1 MGWTN
6 NGPYQAERY
15 VPVAAQAAFRTLQES
30 VRSLFGVKNVDD
42 FTLTIT
48 FSSGASMF
56 TWGENFTAQVV
67 PVEGGSNVRLQGVG
81 KVGGQVQQN
90 ARLNKL
96 SERLFADYVGRLRAQ
111 QEEAR

>member
-1 MGWTN
+1 MGWMSG
-6 NGPYQAERY
+6 GPYQAERFA
-15 VPVAAQAAFRTLQES
+15 PVSPQVAFRTLQES
-30 VRSLFGVKNVDD
+30 VRGMFAVKDVDD

-56 TWGENFTAQVV
+56 TWGENFNAQVV
-67 PVEGGSNVRLQGVG
+67 PTEGGSSVRLQGVG

-96 SERLFADYVGRLRAQ
+96 SERLFKDYVNRLRAQ
-111 QEEAR
+111 QTA

>member
-1 MGWTN
+1 MSS
-6 NGPYQAERY
+6 GPYQVERFA
-15 VPVAAQAAFRTLQES
+15 PVSPQAAFRTLQAS
-30 VRSLFGVKNVDD
+30 VRSMFSVKDVDD
-42 FTLTIT
+42 FTLTMT

-67 PVEGGSNVRLQGVG
+67 PVEGGSSVRLQGVG

-96 SERLFADYVGRLRAQ
+96 SERLFKDYVSRLRAQ
-111 QEEAR
+111 QAAN